1 MPPTHFLR
9 IHMVPP
15 PLFGVPPYFILT
27 TVSNISVPCTPAH
40 GESEEAAE
48 QVEAPATPP
57 GYDDPPAGVA
67 VPIFCVV
74 ELEMNSK
81 FKSQTFL

>member
-1 MPPTHFLR
+1 MSN
-9 IHMVPP
+9 I
-15 PLFGVPPYFILT
+15 
-27 TVSNISVPCTPAH
+27 NISVPCTPAH
-40 GESEEAAE
+40 GESEKAAE

-81 FKSQTFL
+81 VSVINFFKPHLKCV

>member
-1 MPPTHFLR
+1 M
-9 IHMVPP
+9 
-15 PLFGVPPYFILT
+15 T

-40 GESEEAAE
+40 GESEKAAE

-67 VPIFCVV
+67 VTIFRVV
-74 ELEMNSK
+74 ELRIDTK
-81 FKSQTFL
+81 VVGLYYQ